1 MSISDD
7 LGTDVHMMYR
17 VVEVFSDRNGW
28 LTIDE
33 TNMKVVKP
41 GLQLAGTYKTQS
53 GTYYKVEDDLT
64 VVDDTAAWERSDT
77 L

>member
-7 LGTDVHMMYR
+7 LGTDVHMMHR
-17 VVEVFSDRNGW
+17 VVEVFSDRIGW

-41 GLQLAGTYKTQS
+41 GLQLAGTYKTHS